1 MGRDNGAMDDKR
13 LARLTDQQRTCLRL
27 VSAGLTSKEIAP
39 RLGIEPGSVDQH
51 IKAAMRILDVGDRR
65 TAARRLADHEGRATQ
80 QLVYQPPE
88 IAAGPWR
95 DETGASTENGERQ
108 QQREA
113 SAASLQEEQ
122 APFAITMTGMTALPL
137 PVWGAKP
144 HHLNWV
150 KRLGWI
156 VAVTIG
162 LALAFGALVS
172 AIEALVRLRTG

>member
-1 MGRDNGAMDDKR
+1 MDAKR

-39 RLGIEPGSVDQH
+39 SLGIEPGSVDQH

-65 TAARRLADHEGRATQ
+65 TAARLLADGEGRAPQ

-88 IAAGPWR
+88 IAAGAWR
-95 DETGASTENGERQ
+95 GETGPSTENGERQ

-122 APFAITMTGMTALPL
+122 APFAISMTGMTALPL

-144 HHLNWV
+144 HHLSWV

>member
-1 MGRDNGAMDDKR
+1 MDAKR

-39 RLGIEPGSVDQH
+39 SLGIEPGSVDQH

-65 TAARRLADHEGRATQ
+65 TAARLLADHEGRTPQ

-88 IAAGPWR
+88 IAAGRWH
-95 DETGASTENGERQ
+95 DETGASTENGERQQ

-122 APFAITMTGMTALPL
+122 APFAISHMGMTALPL

-144 HHLNWV
+144 HHLSWV

-156 VAVTIG
+156 VVVAIG
-162 LALAFGALVS
+162 IALAFGALVS

>member
-1 MGRDNGAMDDKR
+1 MDDKR

-65 TAARRLADHEGRATQ
+65 TAARRLADYEGRATQ

-95 DETGASTENGERQ
+95 GEMGASTENGEQ
-108 QQREA
+108 QQRGA
-113 SAASLQEEQ
+113 SGASLQEEQ
-122 APFAITMTGMTALPL
+122 APFAMSSMGMTALPL

-144 HHLNWV
+144 HHLSWV

-156 VAVTIG
+156 VIVTIG
-162 LALAFGALVS
+162 IALAFGALVS

>member
-1 MGRDNGAMDDKR
+1 MADKR
-13 LARLTDQQRTCLRL
+13 FARLTDQQRTCLRL

-51 IKAAMRILDVGDRR
+51 IKAAMRIMDVGDRR
-65 TAARRLADHEGRATQ
+65 TAARLLADHEGRATQ

-88 IAAGPWR
+88 IAAGPW
-95 DETGASTENGERQ
+95 DGEMGPSTENRERQ
-108 QQREA
+108 QQQRDT
-113 SAASLQEEQ
+113 SSASLQEEQ
-122 APFAITMTGMTALPL
+122 APFAISAMGRTALPL

-144 HHLNWV
+144 HHLSWV

-156 VAVTIG
+156 VAVAIG
-162 LALAFGALVS
+162 IALAFGALVS